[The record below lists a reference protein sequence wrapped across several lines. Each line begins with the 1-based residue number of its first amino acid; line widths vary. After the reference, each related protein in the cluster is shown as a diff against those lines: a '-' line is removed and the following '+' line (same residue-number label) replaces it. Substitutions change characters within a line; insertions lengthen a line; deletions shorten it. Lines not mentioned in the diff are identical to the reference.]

1 MKATKNTF
9 FKGRNTDQDPSILEP
24 AYYTEAHNVS
34 LVGDNAFFALQNIK
48 GTTNV
53 VDIVDAA
60 NTEVLTVVGSRY
72 EIEEVAD
79 KPCLTIFTATLGGN
93 FKIWCYDI
101 DGDVLYTLFEEAV
114 SSDYFT
120 ADRIID
126 AKVYGER
133 GIDIIYFTD
142 NYNETRQ
149 LRCQITTAQAAV
161 PAFLSAYDISL
172 QKRGANGKIVL
183 DSVATGGSL
192 LSGTYQFAY
201 RMIEI
206 DTARSTKW
214 SSLTLPITV
223 FNIEQPGA
231 NPIAYSGIGLY
242 TDRAITIDI
251 SPSQDELDNFDHF
264 QVAVVENIYPTGALL
279 VDTTF
284 VASILPVAT
293 NTDYLV
299 GSTLTSYVY
308 KANTKIGTIP
318 ISDIVIDQ
326 APIKT
331 AKTINIDR
339 NRLYQGNLEYWDLE
353 YDHPNGDPTF
363 TSGSVTIT
371 PVNPTTDGQE
381 TTYIR
386 GEVYRFAIV
395 YEDKFGNK
403 SVPKPLDMTLLGADN
418 QISGALDMKFPTRD
432 TSGAYAVPSTLTA
445 FNYLG
450 LQLNGIINHPT
461 WAVAFEIVRAKRI
474 PRVLFQTPLI
484 PMMSV
489 QGIGALKG
497 YPTTVYTSAS
507 AYETVSDAKPM
518 TASKVFVPKNLLWP
532 ELRNI
537 RKRTVDGGGVT
548 YQVIGETILEP
559 KTSYDLAAIFPPT
572 MYGFE
577 YVPTGN
583 EEVETVDY
591 VLLSAFTGIQ
601 PDTSKNGNDIET
613 SLSYTLSPTQVGDY
627 FYDPSH
633 AKSSLTDA
641 NRKVVDYQY
650 FDNLSSG
657 GVVSGEK
664 VLQYNELSTTGV
676 TWGYEPSVSKMAVVK
691 LSDEWED
698 EGSRAFT
705 FSSHTHNAYSSGSA
719 IIAGQ
724 PINYENSL
732 NITNS
737 LITGY
742 TGYSTGIPHQ
752 VIRIVNVVNSSIG
765 DTRYGAADDQHAYIS
780 TGARY
785 VFNPSELVQV
795 SAGTSTPVSITIGGG
810 DAFISQHVQKVCDS
824 TYAVVNQEKQ
834 GSSGL
839 SLINTYSKWGKFY
852 LTGTTSGLPLS
863 IPVALKNSGQFIQIA
878 LENTYL
884 GQVLD
889 KDVLERPTF
898 LNFGYTPPTES
909 SIRSP
914 LTYNYNINLSKENDQ
929 KVYFPLPEVNF
940 IQNIFKAR
948 GIYSDQKIYN
958 TSESGFDTFRVLN
971 TFDLEESGGG
981 ITGLV
986 KDGDKF
992 YAIQERRISYL
1003 PTGQTV
1009 LEQTDASTLAVGTSD
1024 VIGRVMTIDPKR
1036 GSQHLGGIVETGSS
1050 VYIVDNDNKAIYR
1063 LAGQQLEF
1071 ISALNN
1077 DVKFREILGDTIPEK
1092 NILSIYDP
1100 TRKEYWFVDN
1110 LNSECHV
1117 FSEVLNSWIANYEF
1131 SSTAKLTGGTY
1142 ADQKLYL
1149 TGNVDDQHSLA
1160 TMYTGD
1166 INQLFGEAVVPRV
1179 TFVVNPDSDFAK
1191 TFDDQAIIATDRLA
1205 TVDWDVEREQSL
1217 GNQTVSGTIIDVD
1230 SVEGNYRIKT
1240 LRDNLNARLRGLRLT
1255 TTIKWKD
1262 TLSKLS
1268 SVITK
1273 YRSSSRNPF

>member
-1 MKATKNTF
+1 MNKVTKNTF

-48 GTTNV
+48 GTT
-53 VDIVDAA
+53 DIVSVINAA
-60 NTEVLTVVGSRY
+60 DSEILRVIGSRY
-72 EIEEVAD
+72 TIADVEE
-79 KPCLTIFTATLGGN
+79 KECLTIFTATLGGN
-93 FKIWCYDI
+93 FTIWCYDI
-101 DGDVLYTLFEEAV
+101 DGDVLYKLFEEAV

-120 ADRIID
+120 DDRIID

-149 LRCQITTAQAAV
+149 LRCQITTAQAATPTV
-161 PAFLSAYDISL
+161 AFLSAYDLSL
-172 QKRGANGKIVL
+172 QKRGANGKITL
-183 DSVATGGSL
+183 DTVDTGGSL
-192 LSGTYQFAY
+192 LSGSYQFAY
-201 RMIEI
+201 RMIDI
-206 DTARSTKW
+206 TTARSTKW
-214 SSLTLPITV
+214 SSLTLPITA
-223 FNIEQPGA
+223 FNIEQPGS
-231 NPIAYSGIGLY
+231 NPIAYAGIGLY
-242 TDRAITIDI
+242 TDRKITITI
-251 SPSQDELDNFDHF
+251 SPSQDELDNFNYF
-264 QVAVVENIYPTGALL
+264 QLAVIENIYPTGAQ
-279 VDTTF
+279 DETF
-284 VASILPVAT
+284 VASILPVEPIA
-293 NTDYLV
+293 N
-299 GSTLTSYVY
+299 LTGYEY
-308 KANTKIGTIP
+308 KSNTKIGTIP
-318 ISDIVIDQ
+318 ISEITVDL

-339 NRLYQGNLEYWDLE
+339 NRLYKGNLEYWNRE
-353 YDHPNGDPTF
+353 YDNGEPTI
-363 TSGSVTIT
+363 TSGSVTVT
-371 PVNPTTDGQE
+371 STNPAVDGQE
-381 TTYIR
+381 RTYIR

-395 YEDKFGNK
+395 YEDAFGNK
-403 SVPKPLDMTLLGADN
+403 SAPKPLDMTTIGADN

-432 TSGAYAVPSTLTA
+432 TGGTYAIPSTLTPSTLA
-445 FNYLG
+445 EYNYLG
-450 LQLNGIINHPT
+450 LQLNDIINHPT

-489 QGIGALKG
+489 QGIGALRD
-497 YPTTVYTSAS
+497 YPTVVYTSAS
-507 AYETVSDAKPM
+507 SSDTVTSAEPM
-518 TASKVFVPKNLLWP
+518 TSSKVFVPKNLLWP
-532 ELRNI
+532 ELRDI
-537 RKRTVDGGGVT
+537 KKRTVDGGGTT
-548 YQVIGETILEP
+548 YQVIGETILER
-559 KTSYDLAAIFPPT
+559 SINYDLACIFPPT
-572 MYGFE
+572 LYGID
-577 YVPTGN
+577 YIPTGN
-583 EEVETVDY
+583 EEVETVDFI
-591 VLLSAFTGIQ
+591 LLYSVASLQ
-601 PDTSKNGNDIET
+601 PDLTKNGNDIET
-613 SLSYTLSPTQVGDY
+613 SLAATLSPIQVGDY
-627 FYDPSH
+627 YYDPSH
-633 AKSSLTDA
+633 VKTPITDS
-641 NRKVVDYQY
+641 NRKITDYQY
-650 FDNLSSG
+650 FDNLSTG
-657 GVVSGEK
+657 GTVGGEK
-664 VLQYNELSTTGV
+664 VLQYNELSTKGV
-676 TWGYEPSVSKMAVVK
+676 TWGYEPTVSKMAVIK

-698 EGSRAFT
+698 EGSRLIAFNS
-705 FSSHTHNAYSSGSA
+705 FTHNAYSGGSSIISGL
-719 IIAGQ
+719 GGF
-724 PINYENSL
+724 NYESTA
-732 NITNS
+732 TNS

-742 TGYSTGIPHQ
+742 TGYTSGSPFQ
-752 VIRIVNVVNSSIG
+752 VVRVVNVINASIG
-765 DTRYGAADDQHAYIS
+765 DSRYGNIDDQHEYIS

-785 VFNPSELVQV
+785 TFNPSELSQV
-795 SAGTSTPVSITIGGG
+795 AAGTSTPVSITVGGG
-810 DAFISQHVQKVCDS
+810 DASISQHVHKVCDS

-834 GSSGL
+834 GVSGL
-839 SLINTYSKWGKFY
+839 SKSSTYSKWGKFY
-852 LTGTTSGLPLS
+852 LTGGSSGLPLS
-863 IPVALKNSGQFIQIA
+863 IPVALKNSGQFLQIA
-878 LENTYL
+878 LENTYI

-889 KDVLERPTF
+889 KDVLERETF
-898 LNFGYTPPTES
+898 YDIFFKPPTEA
-909 SIRSP
+909 SIRAP
-914 LTYNYNINLSKENDQ
+914 LTYKYNQNLSKQNDQ

-940 IQNIFKAR
+940 IQNVFKAR

-1009 LEQTDASTLAVGTSD
+1009 LEQTDASTLAVGTAD

-1036 GSQHLGGIVETGSS
+1036 GGQHLSGIVETGSS
-1050 VYIVDNDNKAIYR
+1050 VYIVDNENKAVYR

-1077 DVKFREILGDTIPEK
+1077 DVKFREMLDDSVPEK

-1110 LNSECHV
+1110 LNNECHV

-1149 TGNVDDQHSLA
+1149 TGNVSDQHSLH

-1166 INQLFGEAVVPRV
+1166 INQLFGETVVPRV

-1205 TVDWDVEREQSL
+1205 TVDWDVAREQSL
-1217 GNQTVSGTIIDVD
+1217 GNQTVSGTVIDVD

-1273 YRSSSRNPF
+1273 YRPSSRNPF